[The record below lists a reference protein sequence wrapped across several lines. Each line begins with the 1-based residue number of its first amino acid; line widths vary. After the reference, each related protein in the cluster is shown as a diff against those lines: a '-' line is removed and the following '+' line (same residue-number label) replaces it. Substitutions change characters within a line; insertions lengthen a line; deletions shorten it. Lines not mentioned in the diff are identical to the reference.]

1 MEKEG
6 NFSITIGF
14 RIRIRTLEHTD
25 LSESLKKID
34 SFVLFGVLGD
44 LSIRKLI
51 PAWYYLE
58 RDNMLSDS
66 LQILGVGRKDVS
78 DQDLKE
84 RVKESLNEF
93 VSSEYLNP
101 VAVSRL
107 VERFSYCTC
116 DLSKEESYIDL
127 SLKLSDWTKPVAY
140 YLAISPRLFE
150 MVCDGLK
157 GSNLITPDCRIV
169 IEKPIGFDLETSQE
183 INEKITR
190 HFDESQIYRI
200 DHYLGKETVQN
211 LITLRF
217 ANSLFSSQW
226 NSKGIEYVEITAAES
241 VGIEDRWGY
250 FDGMGQLRDMVQ
262 SHLLQLLC
270 LIAMEPPNRLDDQSI
285 RSEKVKVLEALKSL
299 DKDSILSHFVSAQY
313 TDGEIDGIKMPGYI
327 HEDDANQDSTT
338 ETFVA
343 IKAEIQNWR
352 WLGVPF
358 YLRTGKRM
366 ASKTT
371 QIVVHFKSDGHYIFN
386 ENKESLKG
394 NTLIISLHPTE
405 GISLQVFTKPHGV
418 DKHSTVRLDPM
429 SLDFIKTQKLLNI
442 PSGYQSLLMDILNG
456 NQSLFLCREE
466 VELAWKWCDNALE
479 AVSQS
484 NQELYYY
491 NSGSNGPAQSEELIS
506 SHGHSWH
513 EE

>member
-1 MEKEG
+1 M
-6 NFSITIGF
+6 
-14 RIRIRTLEHTD
+14 
-25 LSESLKKID
+25 SESLKKID

-93 VSSEYLNP
+93 VSTEYLNP

-479 AVSQS
+479 ASSQS

>member
-1 MEKEG
+1 M
-6 NFSITIGF
+6 
-14 RIRIRTLEHTD
+14 
-25 LSESLKKID
+25 SESLKKID

-93 VSSEYLNP
+93 VSPEYLNP

-479 AVSQS
+479 AASQS

>member
-1 MEKEG
+1 M
-6 NFSITIGF
+6 
-14 RIRIRTLEHTD
+14 
-25 LSESLKKID
+25 SESLKKID

-93 VSSEYLNP
+93 VSTEYLNP

-150 MVCDGLK
+150 IVCDGLK

-479 AVSQS
+479 ASSQS

-506 SHGHSWH
+506 RSGHSWH

>member
-1 MEKEG
+1 M
-6 NFSITIGF
+6 
-14 RIRIRTLEHTD
+14 
-25 LSESLKKID
+25 SESLKKID

-93 VSSEYLNP
+93 VSTEYLNP

-150 MVCDGLK
+150 IVCDGLK

-327 HEDDANQDSTT
+327 HEDDANQNSTT

-479 AVSQS
+479 ASSQS

-506 SHGHSWH
+506 RSGHSWH

>member
-1 MEKEG
+1 M
-6 NFSITIGF
+6 
-14 RIRIRTLEHTD
+14 
-25 LSESLKKID
+25 SESLKKID

-78 DQDLKE
+78 DKDLKE

-101 VAVSRL
+101 KTVSRL

-127 SLKLSDWTKPVAY
+127 SVKLSDWTKPVAY

-466 VELAWKWCDNALE
+466 VELAWKWCDNALK
-479 AVSQS
+479 AASQS

-513 EE
+513 EK

>member
-1 MEKEG
+1 M
-6 NFSITIGF
+6 
-14 RIRIRTLEHTD
+14 
-25 LSESLKKID
+25 SESIEKID
-34 SFVLFGVLGD
+34 TFVLFGVLGD

-58 RDNMLSDS
+58 RDGKLSDS
-66 LQILGVGRKDVS
+66 LKILGVGRRFVS
-78 DQDLKE
+78 DDELRDK
-84 RVKESLNEF
+84 VKESLDTHVSEEYIDNEI
-93 VSSEYLNP
+93 
-101 VAVSRL
+101 VSRL
-107 VERFSYCTC
+107 IERFFYCAC
-116 DLSKEESYIDL
+116 DLSKDEDYSNLNEKIQ
-127 SLKLSDWTKPVAY
+127 DWSKPAAF
-140 YLAISPRLFE
+140 YLAISPSLFE
-150 MVCDGLK
+150 SVCVGLNSAK
-157 GSNLITPDCRIV
+157 LISPSSRIIV
-169 IEKPIGFDLETSQE
+169 EKPVGYNLESSQE
-183 INEKITR
+183 INEKLTK

-299 DKDSILSHFVSAQY
+299 DKDNISSNYVSAQY
-313 TDGEIDGIKMPGYI
+313 IDGEIDGVKKPGYI
-327 HEDDANQDSTT
+327 NEDGANQDSKT

-343 IKAEIQNWR
+343 IKTEIQNWR

-371 QIVVHFKSDGHYIFN
+371 QIVIHFKSDGHYIFN
-386 ENKESLKG
+386 ESQESLKG

-418 DKHSTVRLDPM
+418 EKHSTVRSDPM

-442 PSGYQSLLMDILNG
+442 PSGYQSLLMDILSG

-479 AVSQS
+479 ASNQS
-484 NQELYYY
+484 NQDLYFY
-491 NSGSNGPAQSEELIS
+491 SAGTDGPIQSKELIS
-506 SHGHSWH
+506 INGHSWY

>member
-1 MEKEG
+1 M
-6 NFSITIGF
+6 
-14 RIRIRTLEHTD
+14 
-25 LSESLKKID
+25 SESLKKID

-93 VSSEYLNP
+93 VSPEYLNP

-506 SHGHSWH
+506 SHGHSWY

>member
-1 MEKEG
+1 M
-6 NFSITIGF
+6 
-14 RIRIRTLEHTD
+14 
-25 LSESLKKID
+25 SESLKKID

-93 VSSEYLNP
+93 VSPEYLNP

-150 MVCDGLK
+150 IVCDGLK

-226 NSKGIEYVEITAAES
+226 NSKGIEYVEITASES

-466 VELAWKWCDNALE
+466 VELAWKWCDNALK
-479 AVSQS
+479 AASQS
-484 NQELYYY
+484 HQELYYY
-491 NSGSNGPAQSEELIS
+491 NSGSNGPTQSEELIS

>member
-1 MEKEG
+1 M
-6 NFSITIGF
+6 
-14 RIRIRTLEHTD
+14 
-25 LSESLKKID
+25 SESLKKID

-93 VSSEYLNP
+93 VSPEYLNP

-150 MVCDGLK
+150 IVCDGLK

-366 ASKTT
+366 ATKTT

-479 AVSQS
+479 AASQS

>member
-1 MEKEG
+1 M
-6 NFSITIGF
+6 
-14 RIRIRTLEHTD
+14 LE
-25 LSESLKKID
+25 SSKKID
-34 SFVLFGVLGD
+34 SFVLFGVNGD

-66 LQILGVGRKDVS
+66 LQILGVGRKDIS
-78 DQDLKE
+78 DSELKKS
-84 RVKESLNEF
+84 VKEALTTY
-93 VSSEYLNP
+93 VSKEYLDLEI
-101 VAVSRL
+101 VAKL
-107 VERFSYCTC
+107 LNRFNYCCC
-116 DLSKEESYIDL
+116 DLQSPDSYQKL
-127 SLKLSDWTKPVAY
+127 ELKIKDWNKPMAY
-140 YLAISPRLFE
+140 YLAISPSLFE
-150 MVCDGLK
+150 AVCEGLSSA
-157 GSNLITPDCRIV
+157 GLITSECRIV
-169 IEKPIGFDLETSQE
+169 VEKPVGYDLDSSKE
-183 INEKITR
+183 INEKLIR

-285 RSEKVKVLEALKSL
+285 RSEKVKVLEALKPL
-299 DKDSILSHFVSAQY
+299 DEENIASSFVSAQY
-313 TDGEIDGIKMPGYI
+313 IGGVIDGADKPGYI
-327 HEDDANQDSTT
+327 NEEGAKSDSTT
-338 ETFVA
+338 ETFVS
-343 IKAEIQNWR
+343 IKTEIQNWR
-352 WLGVPF
+352 WSGVPF
-358 YLRTGKRM
+358 YLRAGKRM
-366 ASKTT
+366 ATKTT
-371 QIVVHFKSDGHYIFN
+371 QIAIHFKSDGHYIFN

-405 GISLQVFTKPHGV
+405 SISLQVFTKPHGV
-418 DKHSTVRLDPM
+418 DKHSIIRSDPM

-466 VELAWKWCDNALE
+466 VELAWKWCDETLE
-479 AVSQS
+479 AFYNS
-484 NQELYYY
+484 NQELYFYKA
-491 NSGSNGPAQSEELIS
+491 GSNGPKESEALITNN
-506 SHGHSWH
+506 GHQWH

>member
-1 MEKEG
+1 M
-6 NFSITIGF
+6 
-14 RIRIRTLEHTD
+14 
-25 LSESLKKID
+25 SESLKKID

-93 VSSEYLNP
+93 VSPEYLNP

-506 SHGHSWH
+506 RNGHSWH

>member
-1 MEKEG
+1 M
-6 NFSITIGF
+6 
-14 RIRIRTLEHTD
+14 
-25 LSESLKKID
+25 SESLKKID

-93 VSSEYLNP
+93 VSPEYLNP

-270 LIAMEPPNRLDDQSI
+270 L
-285 RSEKVKVLEALKSL
+285 SL
-299 DKDSILSHFVSAQY
+299 
-313 TDGEIDGIKMPGYI
+313 I
-327 HEDDANQDSTT
+327 H
-338 ETFVA
+338 
-343 IKAEIQNWR
+343 I
-352 WLGVPF
+352 
-358 YLRTGKRM
+358 
-366 ASKTT
+366 
-371 QIVVHFKSDGHYIFN
+371 
-386 ENKESLKG
+386 
-394 NTLIISLHPTE
+394 
-405 GISLQVFTKPHGV
+405 
-418 DKHSTVRLDPM
+418 
-429 SLDFIKTQKLLNI
+429 
-442 PSGYQSLLMDILNG
+442 
-456 NQSLFLCREE
+456 
-466 VELAWKWCDNALE
+466 
-479 AVSQS
+479 
-484 NQELYYY
+484 
-491 NSGSNGPAQSEELIS
+491 
-506 SHGHSWH
+506 
-513 EE
+513 

>member
-1 MEKEG
+1 M
-6 NFSITIGF
+6 
-14 RIRIRTLEHTD
+14 
-25 LSESLKKID
+25 SESLKKID

-93 VSSEYLNP
+93 VSPEYLNP

-150 MVCDGLK
+150 IVCDGLK

-479 AVSQS
+479 ASSQS

>member
-1 MEKEG
+1 M
-6 NFSITIGF
+6 
-14 RIRIRTLEHTD
+14 
-25 LSESLKKID
+25 SESLKKID

-101 VAVSRL
+101 ETVSRL

-150 MVCDGLK
+150 IVCDGLK

-479 AVSQS
+479 ASSQS

-506 SHGHSWH
+506 RSGHSWH

>member
-1 MEKEG
+1 M
-6 NFSITIGF
+6 
-14 RIRIRTLEHTD
+14 
-25 LSESLKKID
+25 SESLKKID

-93 VSSEYLNP
+93 VSPEYLNP

-150 MVCDGLK
+150 IVCDGLK

-226 NSKGIEYVEITAAES
+226 NSKGIEYVEITASES

-466 VELAWKWCDNALE
+466 VELAWKWCDNVLK

-491 NSGSNGPAQSEELIS
+491 NAGSNGPAQSQELIS

>member
-1 MEKEG
+1 M
-6 NFSITIGF
+6 
-14 RIRIRTLEHTD
+14 
-25 LSESLKKID
+25 SESLKKID

-93 VSSEYLNP
+93 VSPEYLNP

-169 IEKPIGFDLETSQE
+169 IEKPIGFDLETSRE

-250 FDGMGQLRDMVQ
+250 FDGMGQPRDMVQ

>member
-1 MEKEG
+1 M
-6 NFSITIGF
+6 
-14 RIRIRTLEHTD
+14 
-25 LSESLKKID
+25 SESLKKID

-93 VSSEYLNP
+93 VSPEYLNP

-299 DKDSILSHFVSAQY
+299 DKDSISSNFVSAQY
-313 TDGEIDGIKMPGYI
+313 TDGEIDGEKKPGYTN
-327 HEDDANQDSTT
+327 EVGANSDSVT

-352 WLGVPF
+352 WSGVPF
-358 YLRTGKRM
+358 YLRTGKRL

-371 QIVVHFKSDGHYIFN
+371 QIVIHFKSDGHYAFD
-386 ENKESLKG
+386 ETKESLKG
-394 NTLIISLHPTE
+394 NKLIISLHPAE
-405 GISLQVFTKPHGV
+405 GISLKVFTKPHGV
-418 DKHSTVRLDPM
+418 NQHSTIRSDPM

-466 VELAWKWCDNALE
+466 VELAWKWCDEALNAFND
-479 AVSQS
+479 A
-484 NQELYYY
+484 NQELYFYK
-491 NSGSNGPAQSEELIS
+491 SGSNGPVESERLVLID
-506 SHGHSWH
+506 GHSWH

>member
-1 MEKEG
+1 M
-6 NFSITIGF
+6 
-14 RIRIRTLEHTD
+14 
-25 LSESLKKID
+25 SESLKKID

-93 VSSEYLNP
+93 VSPEYLNP

-150 MVCDGLK
+150 IVCDGLK

-262 SHLLQLLC
+262 SHMLQLLC

-366 ASKTT
+366 ATKTT

-479 AVSQS
+479 ASSQS

-491 NSGSNGPAQSEELIS
+491 NSGSNGPSQSEELIS

>member
-1 MEKEG
+1 M
-6 NFSITIGF
+6 
-14 RIRIRTLEHTD
+14 
-25 LSESLKKID
+25 SESLKKID

-93 VSSEYLNP
+93 VSPEYLNP

-150 MVCDGLK
+150 IVCDGLK

-506 SHGHSWH
+506 RNGHSWH

>member
-1 MEKEG
+1 M
-6 NFSITIGF
+6 
-14 RIRIRTLEHTD
+14 
-25 LSESLKKID
+25 SESLKKID
-34 SFVLFGVLGD
+34 SFVLFGILGD

-66 LQILGVGRKDVS
+66 LQILGVGRKDIS
-78 DQDLKE
+78 DKDLKDE
-84 RVKESLNEF
+84 VNKALNEF
-93 VSSEYLNP
+93 VSPEYLNP

-107 VERFSYCTC
+107 VERFNYCRC
-116 DLSKEESYIDL
+116 DLSNNESYKDL
-127 SLKLSDWTKPVAY
+127 SEKLSDWAKHVAY
-140 YLAISPRLFE
+140 YLAISPSLFE
-150 MVCDGLK
+150 TVCDGLK
-157 GSNLITPDCRIV
+157 DSNLITPDSRIV
-169 IEKPIGFDLETSQE
+169 VEKPIGYDLNTSQE
-183 INEKITR
+183 INEKLTR

-299 DKDSILSHFVSAQY
+299 DQGSISSNFVAAQY
-313 TDGEIDGIKMPGYI
+313 TDGEIDGVKVPGYI
-327 HEDDANQDSTT
+327 HEDGANQDSNT

-343 IKAEIQNWR
+343 LKAEIQNWR

-358 YLRTGKRM
+358 YLRAGKRM
-366 ASKTT
+366 TSKTT
-371 QIVVHFKSDGHYIFN
+371 QIVVHFRSDGHYIFN

-394 NTLIISLHPTE
+394 NTLIISLHPIE

-466 VELAWKWCDNALE
+466 VELAWKWCDETLDA
-479 AVSQS
+479 ATKS

-491 NSGSNGPAQSEELIS
+491 SSGSNGPDKSEELIS
-506 SHGHSWH
+506 RNGHIWY

>member
-1 MEKEG
+1 V
-6 NFSITIGF
+6 
-14 RIRIRTLEHTD
+14 
-25 LSESLKKID
+25 SESLKKID

-58 RDNMLSDS
+58 RDNKLSDS
-66 LQILGVGRKDVS
+66 LKILGIGRQVISDTELKDKIKEALDKYVS
-78 DQDLKE
+78 K
-84 RVKESLNEF
+84 
-93 VSSEYLNP
+93 EYLDSEI
-101 VAVSRL
+101 VLRL
-107 VERFSYCTC
+107 IERFYYYTC
-116 DLSKEESYIDL
+116 DLSKEESYTDINAKI
-127 SLKLSDWTKPVAY
+127 SSWKNPVAF
-140 YLAISPRLFE
+140 YLAISPSLFE
-150 MVCDGLK
+150 SVCEGLNSAELISS
-157 GSNLITPDCRIV
+157 GSRIV
-169 IEKPIGFDLETSQE
+169 VEKPVGYNLESSQE
-183 INEKITR
+183 INEKLTK

-299 DKDSILSHFVSAQY
+299 DKDSISSNFVSAQY
-313 TDGEIDGIKMPGYI
+313 IDGEIDGVQKPGYLN
-327 HEDDANQDSTT
+327 EEGAEPGSTT
-338 ETFVA
+338 ETFVT
-343 IKAEIQNWR
+343 IKTEIQNWR
-352 WLGVPF
+352 WLGIPF

-371 QIVVHFKSDGHYIFN
+371 QIVIHFKSDGHYIFN
-386 ENKESLKG
+386 ESKESLEG

-418 DKHSTVRLDPM
+418 DKHSTVRSDPM

-442 PSGYQSLLMDILNG
+442 PSGYQSLLMDILSG

-466 VELAWKWCDNALE
+466 VELAWKWCDDVLE
-479 AVSQS
+479 ASNQS
-484 NQELYYY
+484 NQELYFY
-491 NSGSNGPAQSEELIS
+491 GAGTDGPIQSEDLIS
-506 SHGHSWH
+506 GNGHNWH

>member
-1 MEKEG
+1 M
-6 NFSITIGF
+6 
-14 RIRIRTLEHTD
+14 
-25 LSESLKKID
+25 SESLKKID

-58 RDNMLSDS
+58 RENMLSDS
-66 LQILGVGRKDVS
+66 FQILGVGRKDVS

-93 VSSEYLNP
+93 VSTEYLNP

-506 SHGHSWH
+506 NDGRSWH

>member
-1 MEKEG
+1 M
-6 NFSITIGF
+6 
-14 RIRIRTLEHTD
+14 
-25 LSESLKKID
+25 SESLKKID

-93 VSSEYLNP
+93 VSPEYLNP

-150 MVCDGLK
+150 IVCDGLK

-313 TDGEIDGIKMPGYI
+313 TDGEINGAKVPGYI
-327 HEDDANQDSTT
+327 HEDGANQDSTT

>member
-1 MEKEG
+1 
-6 NFSITIGF
+6 
-14 RIRIRTLEHTD
+14 

-101 VAVSRL
+101 ETVSRL

-150 MVCDGLK
+150 IVCDGLK

-183 INEKITR
+183 INEKLTR

-299 DKDSILSHFVSAQY
+299 DQDSISSNFVAAQY
-313 TDGEIDGIKMPGYI
+313 TDGEIDGVKVLGYI
-327 HEDDANQDSTT
+327 REDGANQDSTT

-371 QIVVHFKSDGHYIFN
+371 QIVVHFRSDGHYIFN

-479 AVSQS
+479 ASSQS

-491 NSGSNGPAQSEELIS
+491 NSGSNGPAQSKELIS
-506 SHGHSWH
+506 RSGHSWH

>member
-1 MEKEG
+1 M
-6 NFSITIGF
+6 
-14 RIRIRTLEHTD
+14 
-25 LSESLKKID
+25 SESLKKID

-58 RDNMLSDS
+58 RENMLSDS

-93 VSSEYLNP
+93 VSPEYLNP
-101 VAVSRL
+101 VTVSRL

-371 QIVVHFKSDGHYIFN
+371 QIIVHFKSDGHYIFN

-506 SHGHSWH
+506 RSGHSWH